1 MERMKKRKKSLQR
14 KLTKKLEQSRPKRY
28 KKIKNEWNNLKHKL
42 VRRLDARKLKWN
54 EKINNILSSE
64 KHKELFW
71 KVVNNP
77 IRRPTQTIP
86 PLKDQRGVVHED
98 IETKLQHIYV
108 TPTAKTGYRNGKG

>member
-1 MERMKKRKKSLQR
+1 M
-14 KLTKKLEQSRPKRY
+14 
-28 KKIKNEWNNLKHKL
+28 
-42 VRRLDARKLKWN
+42 KWN

-98 IETKLQHIYV
+98 IETKLQLLLDTYMSPPQPKQA
-108 TPTAKTGYRNGKG
+108 TEMEKGNYRYIERV